1 MKKVSWFTTLII
13 VLGLTNLNAQETKF
27 GIKGG
32 LNFAQ
37 ITGANSLKSDRKT
50 DFNVGVMAEIPISEK
65 FSFQPELLY
74 SKQGS
79 SVNLDYLNIPL
90 LGKYYLT
97 EGLSIQAGPQIGF
110 LLSANTN
117 GVNVKR
123 SFKTFD
129 FGVDVGLGYQFKNG
143 LSLGARYNYGLSNIS
158 TGAANQYASTKIKN
172 EVFQVSIGY
181 FLF

>member
-1 MKKVSWFTTLII
+1 MKKVLLSALL

-37 ITGANSLKSDRKT
+37 IRGANSLNNDRIT

-79 SVNLDYLNIPL
+79 SVNLDYLNLPL
-90 LGKYYLT
+90 LGKYYLL
-97 EGLSIQAGPQIGF
+97 EGLSIEAGPQVGY
-110 LLSANTN
+110 LLSANAN
-117 GVNVKR
+117 DVNVKS
-123 SFKTFD
+123 SFKTID
-129 FGVDVGLGYQFKNG
+129 FGVNFGLGYKFKNG
-143 LSLGARYNYGLSNIS
+143 LSLGARYNRGLSNIS
-158 TGAANQYASTKIKN
+158 NGVATEFSSTKIKN
-172 EVFQVSIGY
+172 EVFQISIGY